1 MLAAG
6 TIRETGEI
14 GENAVV
20 EQIEFLTGLTGL
32 FPLSPVPPKVGLR
45 RAFPL
50 PAHRPPLLIHPAR
63 EKPTVH
69 GEQMPGD
76 KARRLGREKNRRTRH
91 LVRLSEA
98 AHRRAHQ

>member
-6 TIRETGEI
+6 TIWETSET

-32 FPLSPVPPKVGLR
+32 FPLSPVPLKVGLR

-50 PAHRPPLLIHPAR
+50 PASRFPP
-63 EKPTVH
+63 T
-69 GEQMPGD
+69 
-76 KARRLGREKNRRTRH
+76 
-91 LVRLSEA
+91 
-98 AHRRAHQ
+98 AHRY